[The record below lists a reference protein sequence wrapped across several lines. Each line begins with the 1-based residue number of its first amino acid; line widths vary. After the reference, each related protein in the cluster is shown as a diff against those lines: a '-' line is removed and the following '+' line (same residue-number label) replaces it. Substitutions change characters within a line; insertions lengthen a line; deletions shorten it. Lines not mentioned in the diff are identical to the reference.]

1 MKTAEDFRKE
11 LRQVNERHFDK
22 IKKWLKDVRR
32 LKDTHQKKGQTN
44 NGSTRK
50 AN

>member
-11 LRQVNERHFDK
+11 LRQVNKRHFDK
-22 IKKWLKDVRR
+22 VKKWLKDVRK
-32 LKDTHQKKGQTN
+32 LKDTHQREDQKH
-44 NGSTRK
+44 GSTRK

>member
-22 IKKWLKDVRR
+22 VKKWLKDVRK
-32 LKDTHQKKGQTN
+32 LKDIHQKEDQKH
-44 NGSTRK
+44 GSTRK